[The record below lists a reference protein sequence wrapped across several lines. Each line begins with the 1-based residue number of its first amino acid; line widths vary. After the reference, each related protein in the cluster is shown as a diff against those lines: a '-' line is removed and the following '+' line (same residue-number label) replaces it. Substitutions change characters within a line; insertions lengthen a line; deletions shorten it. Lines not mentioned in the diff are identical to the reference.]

1 VRAGAVSI
9 GQGMSAALEKS
20 AIKRGAM
27 YWVELD
33 PTRGAEIAKTRPC
46 FVLSASS
53 INQYRKTVV
62 VIPLTTTATPAA
74 PPLLINIP
82 SAGANS
88 KARIEHVRAVD
99 KSRLQRKLGTISAQD
114 MQAVESAVV
123 ELLALQNAVKT
134 I

>member
-1 VRAGAVSI
+1 
-9 GQGMSAALEKS
+9 MSAVPEKS

-62 VIPLTTTATPAA
+62 VIPLTTTATAPS
-74 PPLLINIP
+74 PPLLIAVP

-88 KARIEHVRAVD
+88 KARIEHIRAVD
-99 KSRLQRKLGTISAQD
+99 KSRLQRKLGTISSQD
-114 MQAVESAVV
+114 MQMIEVALT
-123 ELLALQNAVKT
+123 ELLGMQNTTKLA
-134 I
+134 